1 MVPYTKHIKQTHH
14 MTATKSA
21 IYKHSVGHLQTSMA
35 YGVVA
40 AGATGRVFKAEDLI
54 IVIEENQADPDTYY
68 AALGYATGE
77 TAEKS
82 YDFYWPNWA
91 PSNPAKVAV
100 NQVKFITKI
109 VVIPKDIV
117 GRVTQTDIAAAN
129 RPAVIDFIFRNG
141 N

>member
-1 MVPYTKHIKQTHH
+1 MPYTKHISNQPT
-14 MTATKSA
+14 MTSTKSA

-54 IVIEENQADPDTYY
+54 IVIEENQADPDTYF

-100 NQVKFITKI
+100 NKVKFIPKLA
-109 VVIPKDIV
+109 VIPKDIV
-117 GRVTQTDIAAAN
+117 GRVTQTDIPIAN
-129 RPAVIDFIFRNG
+129 RPAVIDFIFRYCN
-141 N
+141 